1 MQLLD
6 GKLASQAI
14 KDDLKIKVEALKKP
28 GNKIPHLAAVLVGSN
43 GASETYVAS
52 KVKSCK
58 EIGFKSTLLLLA
70 DDISEEEL
78 LEVIHKIN
86 YDNDVDG
93 ILVQLPL
100 PKHISEEKV
109 INLIDP
115 AKDVDGFHPVSVGKM
130 VQGLDT
136 FISATPYGILLL
148 LQYYK
153 IETKGKH
160 AVVIGRSNIVGRPIS
175 ILLSRNDDT
184 GNCTVTLCHSHTKN
198 LKEICLQA
206 DIIIAAL
213 GKPEFLKTD
222 MVKQDAVVIDVGIT
236 RVADTTKKSGYA
248 IKGDVDFKNVSP
260 KCSYIT
266 PVPGGVGPMTIAA
279 LLMNTYKACLNKSLF
294 SSAAGGGN
302 IEDYGEGLPL
312 NIEH

>member
-1 MQLLD
+1 MKLLD

-14 KDDLKIKVEALKKP
+14 KDDLKIKVDELQKQ
-28 GNKIPHLAAVLVGSN
+28 GNKVPHLAAILVGNS

-52 KVKSCK
+52 KVKSCE
-58 EIGFKSTLLLLA
+58 EIGFTSTLLQLA
-70 DDISEEEL
+70 ETISEAEL
-78 LEVIHKIN
+78 LEVIHKLN

-115 AKDVDGFHPVSVGKM
+115 AKDVDGFHPVSIGKM
-130 VQGLDT
+130 VLGSET

-148 LQYYK
+148 LQHYK

-198 LKEICLQA
+198 LREICLQA

-213 GKPEFLKTD
+213 GKPEFLKAD
-222 MVKQDAVVIDVGIT
+222 MVKEGAVVIDVGIT
-236 RVADTTKKSGYA
+236 RVADTSKKSGYTL
-248 IKGDVDFKNVSP
+248 KGDVDFKNVAA

-279 LLMNTYKACLNKSLF
+279 LLMNTYKANILNQSPL
-294 SSAAGGGN
+294 SPEGGN
-302 IEDYGEGLPL
+302 KEDYAGDGEL
-312 NIEH
+312 NNY

>member
-14 KDDLKIKVEALKKP
+14 KDDLKIKVEELKKQ
-28 GNKIPHLAAVLVGSN
+28 GNKVPHLAAVLVGNN

-52 KVKSCK
+52 KVKSCE
-58 EIGFKSTLLLLA
+58 EIDFKSTLLHLE
-70 DDISEEEL
+70 DSISEAEL
-78 LEVIHKIN
+78 LEVIHKLN

-93 ILVQLPL
+93 ILMQLPM
-100 PKHISEEKV
+100 PKHISEEKI

-130 VQGLDT
+130 VLGSET

-148 LQYYK
+148 LQHYK

-213 GKPEFLKTD
+213 GKPGFLKAD
-222 MVKQDAVVIDVGIT
+222 MVKQDVVIIDVGIT
-236 RVADTTKKSGYA
+236 RVSDASKKSGYTL
-248 IKGDVDFKNVSP
+248 KGDVDFENVSSM
-260 KCSYIT
+260 CSYIT

-279 LLMNTYKACLNKSLF
+279 LLMNTYKSCLNHNPLSPE
-294 SSAAGGGN
+294 GGN
-302 IEDYGEGLPL
+302 KKDYGEME
-312 NIEH
+312 N

>member
-14 KDDLKIKVEALKKP
+14 KDDLKIKVEELKKL
-28 GNKIPHLAAVLVGSN
+28 GNKVPHLAAVLVGNS

-52 KVKSCK
+52 KVKNCE
-58 EIGFKSTLLLLA
+58 EIGFKSTLLRLA
-70 DDISEEEL
+70 ETITEEEL
-78 LEVIHKIN
+78 LEVIRKLN

-100 PKHISEEKV
+100 PKTISEEKV

-130 VQGLDT
+130 VLGSDT

-148 LQYYK
+148 LQHYK
-153 IETKGKH
+153 IETKGKY

-184 GNCTVTLCHSHTKN
+184 GNCTVTLCHSQTKD

-213 GKPEFLKTD
+213 GKSQFLKAD
-222 MVKQDAVVIDVGIT
+222 MVKEGSVIIDVGIT
-236 RVADTTKKSGYA
+236 RINDASKKSGYTL
-248 IKGDVDFKNVSP
+248 KGDVDFENVAA

-279 LLMNTYKACLNKSLF
+279 LLMNTYKANRQNQIRL
-294 SSAAGGGN
+294 SAEGN
-302 IEDYGEGLPL
+302 EKEYGVDGELKI
-312 NIEH
+312 NY

>member
-14 KDDLKIKVEALKKP
+14 KDDLKIKVEDLKKQ
-28 GNKIPHLAAVLVGSN
+28 GNKIPHLAAILVGNN

-52 KVKSCK
+52 KVKSCE
-58 EIGFKSTLLLLA
+58 EIGFKSTLLHLA
-70 DDISEEEL
+70 DNVSEAEL
-78 LEVIHKIN
+78 LEVIHKLN

-100 PKHISEEKV
+100 PKHISEEKI
-109 INLIDP
+109 INLINP
-115 AKDVDGFHPVSVGKM
+115 AKDVDGFHPVNVGKM
-130 VQGLDT
+130 VQGLET

-148 LQYYK
+148 LQHYK

-160 AVVIGRSNIVGRPIS
+160 AVIIGRSNIVGRPIS

-198 LKEICLQA
+198 VKEICLQA
-206 DIIIAAL
+206 DIIITAL
-213 GKPEFLKTD
+213 GVPGFLKAE
-222 MVKQDAVVIDVGIT
+222 MVKQDAIVIDVGIT
-236 RVADTTKKSGYA
+236 RVADASKKSGYTL
-248 IKGDVDFKNVSP
+248 KGDVDFENVAA

-279 LLMNTYKACLNKSLF
+279 LLMNTYKACLNHDL
-294 SSAAGGGN
+294 
-302 IEDYGEGLPL
+302 
-312 NIEH
+312 